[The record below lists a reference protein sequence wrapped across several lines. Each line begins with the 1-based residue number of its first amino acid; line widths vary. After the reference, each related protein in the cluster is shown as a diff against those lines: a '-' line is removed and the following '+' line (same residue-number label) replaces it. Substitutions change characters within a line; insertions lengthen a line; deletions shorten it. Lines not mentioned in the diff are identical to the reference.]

1 MKPLTYRNKLLWTI
15 MLLCGWLSSDALGQT
30 TFSESSG
37 YKPLPIALTQNDLW
51 KKPDK
56 NSKDATQPPANTG
69 GDITVTIPLSVMDRS
84 GSFTGG
90 LTKADVT
97 VFVDD
102 VEVPLAAFEQ
112 DKQPMNVV
120 LVVDSSPSVRDLFKN
135 IKTQA
140 SKLVAQLPPDVKV
153 MIVDLNEEV
162 KVRSRLTTNREDTQ
176 AAISRIRMGDGT
188 ALYAGLEALYQK
200 VLFEVVG
207 RKVIILMTD
216 GVNTTSEES
225 TYATSLSEVE
235 KNDVTIYPVRFD
247 TFMAW
252 AKRKSGSGTLSAI
265 NADLVKSFALPR
277 GSTVAEHQIGLMYL
291 LDLATISGGRVF
303 SSDTVEDA
311 TRSMLAEWANRYV
324 LTITLPRR
332 TSESRRLRVRVNRP
346 SVTVLARGSFV
357 EK

>member
-1 MKPLTYRNKLLWTI
+1 MKLLAYRNELLLTI
-15 MLLCGWLSSDALGQT
+15 LLLFCWLHSDAVGQAT
-30 TFSESSG
+30 YSESSG
-37 YKPLPIALTQNDLW
+37 YKPLPIALIQNDLW

-56 NSKDATQPPANTG
+56 NGKDATQPPANSE
-69 GDITVTIPLSVMDRS
+69 GDITVKIPLAVMDRS

-90 LTKADVT
+90 LTKADVN

-102 VEVPLAAFEQ
+102 VEVPLVAFEQ

-120 LVVDSSPSVRDLFKN
+120 LVVDSSPSVRDLFKG

-140 SKLVAQLPPDVKV
+140 SKLVAALPPDVKV

-200 VLFEVVG
+200 VLFEVAG
-207 RKVIILMTD
+207 PKVIILMTD

-235 KNDVTIYPVRFD
+235 KNDATIYPVRFD

-252 AKRKSGSGTLSAI
+252 AKRKTPSGPMSVI
-265 NADLVKSFALPR
+265 NADLAKLFALPR
-277 GSTVAEHQIGLMYL
+277 GSTIAEHQIGLMYL

-303 SSDTVEDA
+303 SSDTVDDA
-311 TRSMLAEWANRYV
+311 TRSMLAEWASRYYI
-324 LTITLPRR
+324 TITLPRK

-357 EK
+357 ER